1 MFTAGDQ
8 HDLVAMLEQASSHNA
23 ANGAGSEHDETH
35 QDHQSTRTTTDH
47 ITARQWAFARLAS
60 DLGQQHPTAV
70 LDIS

>member
-35 QDHQSTRTTTDH
+35 SSASRRTSAWCH
-47 ITARQWAFARLAS
+47 FRA
-60 DLGQQHPTAV
+60 GYPPV
-70 LDIS
+70 NEKC